1 MAITNGYATLTEI
14 KNFLSIPLSD
24 TADDSLLEGLVES
37 ASRSIDKIA
46 NRRFYL
52 DANAS
57 ARQYRAYSNVIVF
70 VDDIGSTTGLVVA
83 TDEDGDGTYETSLT
97 LNADYIL
104 DPLTSAALGRPF
116 TQLTMVSNTTSFPVF
131 PGLFGNGLRPSVQVT
146 AKWGWPSVPDDINTA
161 CMILTADL
169 YKRKDA
175 PGGILGLGDLGAVRM
190 SALGRDVSSI
200 VRAYRKE
207 TLA

>member
-52 DANAS
+52 DTNAS
-57 ARQYRAYSNVIVF
+57 ARLYRAYSNVFVF

-83 TDEDGDGTYETSLT
+83 IDEDGDGTFETTLT

-104 DPLTSAALGRPF
+104 DPLTSASLGRPF
-116 TQLTMVSNTTSFPVF
+116 TQLTMIGNTTSFPIF
-131 PGLFGNGLRPSVQVT
+131 
-146 AKWGWPSVPDDINTA
+146 
-161 CMILTADL
+161 
-169 YKRKDA
+169 
-175 PGGILGLGDLGAVRM
+175 LG
-190 SALGRDVSSI
+190 S
-200 VRAYRKE
+200 
-207 TLA
+207 